1 MVGSHV
7 VVVRGA
13 GLQSMAASQRL
24 PVKQLCDYSGSDAKN
39 KQNRVKYVLG
49 SERCLIFVCASAKNI
64 IWVLRQT
71 LCVFVFVCVCVF
83 VLCLRL
89 WLFAQNQHVLWL
101 IRPEHGNYEWLQMLN
116 GWRFIFFYFTLLSE
130 PSAGPSYLTLPRV
143 YSGISDFTLYVNFML
158 QLD

>member
-1 MVGSHV
+1 MSFDPVMVGSHV

-24 PVKQLCDYSGSDAKN
+24 PVKQRCDYSGSDAKN

-71 LCVFVFVCVCVF
+71 LCVFVFVCVFDVF
-83 VLCLRL
+83 VCECCAVCVRL

-116 GWRFIFFYFTLLSE
+116 GRRFLFFLLHTSLRTLSRPFLSHT
-130 PSAGPSYLTLPRV
+130 SQGL
-143 YSGISDFTLYVNFML
+143 
-158 QLD
+158 